1 MAKHI
6 TAFVLDRI
14 AGTDEARVRC
24 RVKWD
29 GSRQIVAVNIGYRV
43 NVLRWDAESQHCVPR
58 SYHGRSRTPSAE
70 INGVIDQLRLTVD
83 TYFLSAEAPS
93 ADDLREL
100 LQKIVRPEGAA
111 SARES
116 RRSVFVAYDAF
127 MAERG
132 ERNKWTDATL
142 KKMMNVRRHL
152 KEWREDLKWED
163 LDEAGLFSY
172 MEHLRTA
179 TQMDNK
185 CKRKD
190 VGSDE
195 VTERRKG
202 LRDSTVE
209 KHLAMLK
216 WFLGWA
222 ENKGFLTCYDY
233 RTFRPKL
240 QKVENPV
247 IFLEWDELMT
257 LYNIDLEE
265 RPDLARVRDVF
276 AFCAFTSLR
285 YSDVKAL
292 RWADVS
298 DTCITV
304 TTQKTSDALRIE
316 LNDYSSELIG
326 RYVDEAFPD
335 DRVFPVLSNQKMN
348 DRLKELGQ
356 LCGFDRLIRITE
368 FRNGK
373 RQDSL
378 VPKWK
383 LLGTHAARRTFIC
396 NALMMGIAPNIV
408 MRWTGHAD
416 YDSMKP
422 YIAVADSVKAKAMAK
437 FNRPK

>member
-29 GSRQIVAVNIGYRV
+29 GSRQIVAVNIGYRI
-43 NVLRWDAESQHCVPR
+43 NVERWDSEGQHCVPR
-58 SYHGRSRTPSAE
+58 SYHGRSRTPAAE
-70 INGVIDQLRLTVD
+70 INGLIDQLRLTAD
-83 TYFLSAEAPS
+83 NYFLNTETPDPEA
-93 ADDLREL
+93 LREV
-100 LQKIVRPEGAA
+100 LQKAIRPNET
-111 SARES
+111 AREH
-116 RRSVFVAYDAF
+116 RRNVFTAYDAF

-132 ERNKWTDATL
+132 GRNKWTDATIT
-142 KKMMNVRRHL
+142 KMMNVRRHL
-152 KEWREDLKWED
+152 KEWRENLKWED
-163 LDEAGLFSY
+163 FDEAGLYSY
-172 MEHLRTA
+172 VEHLRTS
-179 TQMDNK
+179 TQMDN
-185 CKRKD
+185 R
-190 VGSDE
+190 SS
-195 VTERRKG
+195 RRG

-209 KHLAMLK
+209 KHVALLK

-222 ENKGFLTCYDY
+222 DHKGLLTSCDY
-233 RTFRPKL
+233 RMFRPKL
-240 QKVENPV
+240 QKVDNPV
-247 IFLEWDELMT
+247 IFLEWEELMT
-257 LYNIDLEE
+257 LYNIDLQE

-292 RWADVS
+292 RWSDVD

-304 TTQKTSDALRIE
+304 VTQKTSDALRIE
-316 LNDYSSELIG
+316 LNDYSSALLG

-335 DRVFPVLSNQKMN
+335 DRVFPVISNQKMN
-348 DRLKELGQ
+348 EKLKELGK
-356 LCGFDRLIRITE
+356 LCGFDRLVRMTE

-373 RQDSL
+373 RVDSL
-378 VPKWK
+378 VSKWS
-383 LLGTHAARRTFIC
+383 LLSTHAARRTFIC

-422 YIAVADSVKAKAMAK
+422 YIAVADSVKAKEMEK
-437 FNRPK
+437 FNRP

>member
-1 MAKHI
+1 MARHL
-6 TAFVLDRI
+6 TSFVLDRI

-29 GSRQIVAVNIGYRV
+29 GSRRIVAVNLGYRV
-43 NVLRWDAESQHCVPR
+43 NVERWDAETQRCVPR
-58 SYHGRSRTPSAE
+58 SYHGRIRTPAAE
-70 INGVIDQLRLTVD
+70 INGVIDQLKVAAD
-83 TYFLSAEAPS
+83 AYFLNTEAP
-93 ADDLREL
+93 DPDELREA
-100 LQKIVRPEGAA
+100 LQKIVRPAD
-111 SARES
+111 SSRDH
-116 RRSVFVAYDAF
+116 RRSVFMAYDAF

-132 ERNKWTDATL
+132 ERNRWTDATIT
-142 KKMMNVRRHL
+142 KMMNVRRHL

-163 LDEAGLFSY
+163 FDEAGLYSY
-172 MEHLRTA
+172 VEHLRTS
-179 TQMDNK
+179 TQMDN
-185 CKRKD
+185 R
-190 VGSDE
+190 SS
-195 VTERRKG
+195 RQG

-209 KHLAMLK
+209 RHVGLLK

-222 ENKGFLTCYDY
+222 DHKGLLTCYDY
-233 RTFRPKL
+233 RIFRPKL
-240 QKVENPV
+240 QKAENPV

-257 LYNIDLEE
+257 LYDMDLEA

-276 AFCAFTSLR
+276 CFCAFTSLR

-292 RWADVS
+292 RWSDVG
-298 DTCITV
+298 DTGITV
-304 TTQKTSDALRIE
+304 TTQKTTDALRIE

-326 RYVDEAFPD
+326 RYVDEALPD

-348 DRLKELGQ
+348 DKLKEIGQ

-373 RQDSL
+373 RIDSL

-383 LLGTHAARRTFIC
+383 LLSTHAARRTFIC

-422 YIAVADSVKAKAMAK
+422 YIAIADSVKAKEMEK

>member
-14 AGTDEARVRC
+14 TGTDEARVRC

-43 NVLRWDAESQHCVPR
+43 SVERWDCEGQRCIPR
-58 SYHGRSRTPSAE
+58 SYHGRTRTPAAE
-70 INGVIDQLRLTVD
+70 INAVIDQLRLASD
-83 TYFLSAEAPS
+83 NYFLNTEAPDPE
-93 ADDLREL
+93 ALREA
-100 LQKIVRPEGAA
+100 LQRVIRPNEVAK
-111 SARES
+111 EH

-132 ERNKWTDATL
+132 ERNRWTDATIT
-142 KKMMNVRRHL
+142 KMMNVRRHL

-163 LDEAGLFSY
+163 FDEAGLYSY
-172 MEHLRTA
+172 VEHLRTA
-179 TQMDNK
+179 TQMDN
-185 CKRKD
+185 R
-190 VGSDE
+190 SS
-195 VTERRKG
+195 RQG

-209 KHLAMLK
+209 RHVGLLK

-222 ENKGFLTCYDY
+222 DHKGLLTCYDY
-233 RTFRPKL
+233 RIFRPKL
-240 QKVENPV
+240 QKAENPV

-257 LYNIDLEE
+257 LYNIDLQE
-265 RPDLARVRDVF
+265 RPDLERVRDVF

-292 RWADVS
+292 RWSDVE
-298 DTCITV
+298 DTYITV
-304 TTQKTSDALRIE
+304 TTQKTTDALRIE
-316 LNDYSSELIG
+316 LNNYSSELIS

-335 DRVFPVLSNQKMN
+335 DRVFPVISNQKMN
-348 DRLKELGQ
+348 DKLKELGQ
-356 LCGFDRLIRITE
+356 LCGFCQLIRTTE

-373 RQDSL
+373 RIDSL
-378 VPKWK
+378 TPKWQ
-383 LLGTHAARRTFIC
+383 LLSTHAARRTFIC

-422 YIAVADSVKAKAMAK
+422 YIAIADSVKAKEMEK
-437 FNRPK
+437 FNRPQ